1 MKKQKK
7 KKKKRVVAVE
17 DEDEEDDL
25 EEYLIPQEELAGR
38 INCKA
43 GNQFEDDEE

>member
-1 MKKQKK
+1 MKNNLGANIKYFRKNK
-7 KKKKRVVAVE
+7 G
-17 DEDEEDDL
+17 
-25 EEYLIPQEELAGR
+25 YTQEELAGR